1 MIYKSFYAY
10 KSSLYLYVLI
20 VFCGGFYFTSVNRE
34 MSLAIDE
41 TYDASLNNRNSDKF
55 KKYKADIEEAVS
67 VA

>member
-1 MIYKSFYAY
+1 MLIKAVCIYMF
-10 KSSLYLYVLI
+10 LLFFV
-20 VFCGGFYFTSVNRE
+20 GGFYFTSVNRE